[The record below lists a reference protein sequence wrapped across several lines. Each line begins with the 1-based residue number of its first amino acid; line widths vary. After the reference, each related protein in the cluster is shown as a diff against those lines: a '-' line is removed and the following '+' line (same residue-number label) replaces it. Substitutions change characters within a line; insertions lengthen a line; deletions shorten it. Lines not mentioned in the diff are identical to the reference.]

1 MRLLTLHSLTR
12 CTVAEYPKMNK
23 WLFAFLY
30 IQSTSCGL
38 IRLYKYSAEWDKELN
53 ELLDQSWHIAR
64 LETCTIVFGEREVW
78 VANRF
83 YGYGNDYGWRHKRQG
98 KGDFRPSI
106 KTMWRLE
113 SLRLYLVEKEAA
125 DAVVA
130 RLKGEF

>member
-1 MRLLTLHSLTR
+1 M
-12 CTVAEYPKMNK
+12 AEYPKMSK
-23 WLFAFLY
+23 WRFALAY
-30 IQSTSCGL
+30 CTSTWFGL
-38 IRLYKYSAEWDKELN
+38 IRLYKYSAEWDKQLN

-64 LETCTIVFGEREVW
+64 LELCTVVFGEREVW
-78 VANRF
+78 VANPF
-83 YGYGNDYGWRHKRQG
+83 YGYGNDYRWRHKREG
-98 KGDFRPSI
+98 KGDSRPSI